1 MLGFQ
6 FFNSV
11 ISNFTSTCYE
21 GSQGLVNCQMKFI
34 IFAEDGNKIHYNYL
48 GWEIIHE
55 LHEKNQGY
63 IQKIVIK

>member
-48 GWEIIHE
+48 GWEIIH
-55 LHEKNQGY
+55 
-63 IQKIVIK
+63 